1 MGLQHSLN
9 SGTDEKSNRDSTGS
23 EQELE
28 RDARTFSLLRK
39 EPRVTVSA
47 IGNGARQTGRNAHQN
62 SLVRL
67 KNRNADRA
75 TKSQASGSL
84 EMQIREGEN
93 MKPGRFWGRPKTMAL
108 AMIILVGAAGFGVA
122 RASQALFSGNT
133 HASMKLADPSEGP
146 SKTGF
151 APIVKAVLPDVVNI
165 STSKVVRGQAQVEQL
180 PEGMYNDPF
189 FRQFFGP
196 DGQGF
201 NNRQR
206 NQAPRSQREES
217 LGSGVIVSPDGYI
230 LTNNH
235 VIEGA
240 TDVKVTLSNKKQL
253 QAKVIGADPK
263 TDVAVLKI
271 EGSDYPAITIGDS
284 SKVQVG
290 DYALAVGDPFG
301 VGQTVTMGIVSA
313 MNRGNL
319 GIEDYEDF
327 IQTDAPINPGNSGGA
342 LVNDRGELIG
352 INTAII
358 SHGSGGNQGIG
369 FAVPVNLARQVMDQI
384 MDHGKVTRAYLGIVV
399 QDVTPAIA
407 KAMGQNDLHGALVGD
422 VKASSPA
429 GKAGLERG
437 DIILEINGKPVSDSR
452 ELRMNISMMKPDADV
467 KLKIMRDGKEKDMT
481 VKLGELPNPQ
491 EQAKAEDGTSKDA
504 LEGVTLENLDA
515 ESAKELGL
523 SPNTKGVVVTDIS
536 PSSPEAESGLRRGD
550 VIQEVNHQPV
560 KNVSE
565 LNEAIHKAGKNP
577 LLLVNR
583 QGNTLFI
590 AA

>member
-1 MGLQHSLN
+1 
-9 SGTDEKSNRDSTGS
+9 
-23 EQELE
+23 
-28 RDARTFSLLRK
+28 
-39 EPRVTVSA
+39 
-47 IGNGARQTGRNAHQN
+47 
-62 SLVRL
+62 
-67 KNRNADRA
+67 
-75 TKSQASGSL
+75 
-84 EMQIREGEN
+84 
-93 MKPGRFWGRPKTMAL
+93 MKPWKFWERPKAMAL
-108 AMIILVGAAGFGVA
+108 AMILLVGGAGFGVA
-122 RASQALFSGNT
+122 RASQALFSGKT
-133 HASMKLADPSEGP
+133 HAAMKFADPAEGP

-151 APIVKAVLPDVVNI
+151 APVVKAVLPDVVNI
-165 STSKVVRGQAQVEQL
+165 STSKVVRAEAEQL
-180 PEGMYNDPF
+180 PEGMFNDPF
-189 FRQFFGP
+189 FRQFFGN

-201 NNRQR
+201 NNRQQ
-206 NQAPRSQREES
+206 NQNPRSQREES

-271 EGSDYPAITIGDS
+271 EGSGYPAITIGDS

-352 INTAII
+352 INTAIL

-407 KAMGQNDLHGALVGD
+407 KAMGQNELRGALVGD

-429 GKAGLERG
+429 GKAGLQRG
-437 DIILEINGKPVSDSR
+437 DIILEINGKQVSDSR

-467 KLKIMRDGKEKDMT
+467 KLRILRDGKESDRT
-481 VKLGELPNPQ
+481 VKLGELATS
-491 EQAKAEDGTSKDA
+491 EVQAKGEEGASKDA

-515 ESAKELGL
+515 DAAKQLGL
-523 SPNTKGVVVTDIS
+523 SPATKGVVVTDIS
-536 PSSPEAESGLRRGD
+536 PSSPEADSGLRRGD

-560 KNVSE
+560 RNVSE
-565 LNEAIHKAGKNP
+565 LNEAIRKSGKNP

-583 QGNTLFI
+583 QGSTLFI

>member
-1 MGLQHSLN
+1 
-9 SGTDEKSNRDSTGS
+9 
-23 EQELE
+23 
-28 RDARTFSLLRK
+28 
-39 EPRVTVSA
+39 
-47 IGNGARQTGRNAHQN
+47 
-62 SLVRL
+62 
-67 KNRNADRA
+67 
-75 TKSQASGSL
+75 
-84 EMQIREGEN
+84 
-93 MKPGRFWGRPKTMAL
+93 MKPWKFWDKPKAMAL
-108 AMIILVGAAGFGVA
+108 AMILLVGGAGFGAA
-122 RASQALFSGNT
+122 RASQALFSGHT
-133 HASMKLADPSEGP
+133 HASMKFADPAEGP

-165 STSKVVRGQAQVEQL
+165 STSKVVRGQAQAEQL

-201 NNRQR
+201 NNRQK

-263 TDVAVLKI
+263 TDIAVLKI

-342 LVNDRGELIG
+342 LVNDRGQLIG
-352 INTAII
+352 INTAIL

-384 MDHGKVTRAYLGIVV
+384 MDHGKVTRAYLGIMV

-407 KAMGQNDLHGALVGD
+407 KAMGQSELRGALVGD

-429 GKAGLERG
+429 GKAGLQRG
-437 DIILEINGKPVSDSR
+437 DIILEINGKQVADSR

-467 KLKIMRDGKEKDMT
+467 KLKVLRDGKESDMT
-481 VKLGELPNPQ
+481 VKLGELPTS
-491 EQAKAEDGTSKDA
+491 EAKAQGEEGTSKDA
-504 LEGVTLENLDA
+504 LEGVTVENLDA
-515 ESAKELGL
+515 DTAKQLGL
-523 SPNTKGVVVTDIS
+523 SPATKGVVVTDIS
-536 PSSPEAESGLRRGD
+536 PSSPEADSGLRRGD

-565 LNEAIHKAGKNP
+565 LNEAVRKSGKSP

-583 QGNTLFI
+583 QGSTLFI